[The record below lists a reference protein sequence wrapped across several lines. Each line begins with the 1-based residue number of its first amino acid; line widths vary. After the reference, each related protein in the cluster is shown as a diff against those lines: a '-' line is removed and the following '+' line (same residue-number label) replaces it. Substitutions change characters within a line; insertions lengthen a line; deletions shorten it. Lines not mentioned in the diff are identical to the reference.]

1 MFRNAGFMIMQNDIA
16 ESIFN
21 VRVYFEDTDAGG
33 MVYHSNYL
41 NYAERART
49 EMLRNKGFS
58 QAQLLQRD
66 IAFVVRKID
75 IDYRYPAHLD
85 DLLIIKSHIKELK
98 RASLVFSQCV
108 YHEHGRLLS
117 ELTVK
122 VACIQLSHKKPCA
135 MPTEIIRKLTSGSC

>member
-1 MFRNAGFMIMQNDIA
+1 MQNDIV
-16 ESIFN
+16 ESAFN

-58 QAQLLQRD
+58 QALLLQQD
-66 IAFVVRKID
+66 LAFVVRKID
-75 IDYRYPAHLD
+75 IDYRYPAFLD
-85 DLLIIKSHIKELK
+85 DLLVIKSHIKELK
-98 RASLVFSQCV
+98 RASLVFSQCI
-108 YHEHGRLLS
+108 YHENGKLLS

>member
-1 MFRNAGFMIMQNDIA
+1 MQNEIKVNQY
-16 ESIFN
+16 N
-21 VRVYFEDTDAGG
+21 VRVYYEDTDAGG
-33 MVYHSNYL
+33 VVYHSNYL

-49 EMLRNKGFS
+49 EMLRNNGFS
-58 QAQLLQRD
+58 QAQLLEQD

-85 DLLIIKSHIKELK
+85 DLLVIRSHIKELK
-98 RASLVFSQCV
+98 RASLVFCQSI
-108 YHEHGRLLS
+108 YHDNGKLLS

-122 VACIQLSHKKPCA
+122 VACIKLSHQKPCA